1 MSDTVRRN
9 GVLALG
15 FIYVNKTE
23 EFIPTAVLLLKS
35 YNPHIRY
42 AAAMIAGILNAG
54 SANKQ
59 LSEGMLPLMEEKV
72 FVHWAFHCRRT
83 L

>member
-1 MSDTVRRN
+1 MRRN

-15 FIYVNKTE
+15 FIYVNKPE

-42 AAAMIAGILNAG
+42 AAAMIAGLLNAG

-59 LSEGMLPLMEEKV
+59 LSAGMLPLMEEKV
-72 FVHWAFHCRRT
+72 VFDGEFHCRRT
-83 L
+83 S